1 MSRWLLILI
10 VSLLFLIPIKN
21 LKEDNDY
28 LEEERFILEIEQ
40 IENQK
45 MIDSLNTV
53 NNILKNEIDKLKFKP
68 IVRKRRIR
76 KEVPTEPSTVEIIF
90 NDTLKQ

>member
-28 LEEERFILEIEQ
+28 LEKERFILEIEQ

-45 MIDSLNTV
+45 MIDSLTKI
-53 NNILKNEIDKLKFKP
+53 NNILKNDIDRLKLKP
-68 IVRKRRIR
+68 IVRKRRIP
-76 KEVPTEPSTVEIIF
+76 KEIPIVPSTTDIIF
-90 NDTLKQ
+90 NDTIKQ